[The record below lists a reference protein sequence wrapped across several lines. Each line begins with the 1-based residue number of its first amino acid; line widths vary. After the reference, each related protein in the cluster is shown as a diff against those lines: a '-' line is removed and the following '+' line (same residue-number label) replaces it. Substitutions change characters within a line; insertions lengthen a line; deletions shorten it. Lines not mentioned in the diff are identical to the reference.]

1 MEIEKIETNLK
12 NNLRLHSSSVKFIS
26 NAGKIENQVIRIQ
39 PEIAFQEILGFGGAL
54 TESSCYILNTIDKNL
69 SNQILDEYFSKNNLN
84 YQFARVSIGSCDFS
98 LKSYSY
104 SYKNDLS
111 DFSIAQDLKYV
122 IPIIKSA
129 QKRNTSLKIISSPW
143 SPPAFMKDNHRLS
156 GGGKLLSQ
164 YRKLWAEYL
173 VKYVHSYQSKGI
185 PISYMTIQNEP
196 EAKQIWESCLYS
208 PSEEANLLK
217 NYLSPTF
224 QKNSLDTHFL
234 IWDHNK
240 DKVLERTLKTLIDY
254 NALNSSSRHC
264 FSLVYWWTF

>member
-12 NNLRLHSSSVKFIS
+12 TNLRLHSSSVKFIS

-111 DFSIAQDLKYV
+111 DFSIVQDLK
-122 IPIIKSA
+122 
-129 QKRNTSLKIISSPW
+129 
-143 SPPAFMKDNHRLS
+143 
-156 GGGKLLSQ
+156 
-164 YRKLWAEYL
+164 
-173 VKYVHSYQSKGI
+173 
-185 PISYMTIQNEP
+185 
-196 EAKQIWESCLYS
+196 
-208 PSEEANLLK
+208 
-217 NYLSPTF
+217 
-224 QKNSLDTHFL
+224 
-234 IWDHNK
+234 
-240 DKVLERTLKTLIDY
+240 
-254 NALNSSSRHC
+254 
-264 FSLVYWWTF
+264 